1 MGWYCNRSCL
11 TCLTCHNIVS
21 FRVSLSK
28 LSSFSSLF
36 DWKYVSVLKN
46 LSQRIYLVCNT
57 KNAFTETFRY
67 SLQLT
72 WEMNRASNATYSLN
86 ALGSFC
92 ICSKIKRMAG
102 SLRIAWTSGSPIAR
116 LRTASGSLPS
126 AIIASRYPFW
136 ASCKSK
142 F

>member
-1 MGWYCNRSCL
+1 MYQPGWYCNRSCL
-11 TCLTCHNIVS
+11 TCHDIVS
-21 FRVSLSK
+21 LGVSLSEF
-28 LSSFSSLF
+28 SSFSNLSKCTYKF
-36 DWKYVSVLKN
+36 TAKN
-46 LSQRIYLVCNT
+46 LLSMQYQIPGNV
-57 KNAFTETFRY
+57 FTETSRY
-67 SLQLT
+67 SLQLI
-72 WEMNRASNATYSLN
+72 WEMNRASNATHSLN

-126 AIIASRYPFW
+126 AIIASRYPFC